1 MSILVTFGVLCQC
14 ILTRSQS
21 DKAGLYGIAS
31 WSADAYDVV
40 NYTFNM
46 TSLIKFD
53 TNTGEGTI
61 LYNDTSSWTK
71 NSKSCFDDKLNIWY
85 YIVQQIFNVSNGIF
99 DLQIIL
105 ARYNLET
112 NSKLPD
118 IRLHEYFHYIN
129 RVDCVSNPTN
139 GDIYLFGNNGYNNTV
154 LLQLI
159 TSDSDNNYDVQIN
172 KIKDYGDNIFIL
184 SEFPQI
190 GVQPIFDSKRDMVW
204 FNAGITPSQIWYYID
219 ITTGDIMDTRPFD
232 TNGGQM
238 GLARSIIYD
247 QDIDTIIGLDY
258 SLPYDK
264 PNLDDGYYNLEYVD
278 PVNLTVIEKKI
289 HFKDYCPWFLHSP
302 AIDYENE
309 IFYVF
314 LVQPFFDPDGNLC
327 PIQLYS
333 IAFFRMHI
341 IGIDINN
348 GSILT
353 QPFMYE
359 TDLERFRA
367 PYDVIFWNGQ

>member
-1 MSILVTFGVLCQC
+1 MTL
-14 ILTRSQS
+14 SQS
-21 DKAGLYGIAS
+21 DKSGLYGIAS
-31 WSADAYDVV
+31 GSSDAYDVV
-40 NYTFNM
+40 NYTLNM

-61 LYNDTSSWTK
+61 LYNDTYSWSK
-71 NSKSCFDDKLNIWY
+71 NAKSCFDDKLNVWY
-85 YIVQQIFNVSNGIF
+85 YIVQQFFNLSNGFI

-129 RVDCVSNPTN
+129 HVDCVSNPNT

-172 KIKDYGDNIFIL
+172 KIKDYSESIFP
-184 SEFPQI
+184 SGEFPQI
-190 GVQPIFDSKRDMVW
+190 GVQPIFDSKRNMVW
-204 FNAGITPSQIWYYID
+204 FNAGFTPSQIWLYID
-219 ITTGDIMDTRPFD
+219 ITTGDIMDTKSF
-232 TNGGQM
+232 GGINNEQM
-238 GLARSIIYD
+238 GLARSILYD

-278 PVNLTVIEKKI
+278 AVNLTVIEKKI
-289 HFKDYCPWFLHSP
+289 KFKNYCPWFIHSP
-302 AIDYENE
+302 AIDFENG

-353 QPFMYE
+353 QPFMYGSN
-359 TDLERFRA
+359 LHPFRA
-367 PYDVIFWNGQ
+367 PYDVIYWDGQ